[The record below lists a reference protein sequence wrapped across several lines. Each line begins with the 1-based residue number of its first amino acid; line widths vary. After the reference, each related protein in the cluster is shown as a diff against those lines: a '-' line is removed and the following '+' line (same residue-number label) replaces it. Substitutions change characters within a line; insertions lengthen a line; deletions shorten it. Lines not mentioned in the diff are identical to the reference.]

1 MIKVLMEDEDSTVRS
16 EAVRCLHIDSDTIEY
31 LVIKTLDVD
40 HQVRAEVYKKLKL
53 EWSSY

>member
-1 MIKVLMEDEDSTVRS
+1 MEDEDSSVRS
-16 EAVRCLHIDSDTIEY
+16 EAVRCLHVDNDTIEY

-53 EWSSY
+53 ESNSHLY